1 MMYMQHIGGVM
12 KAAITTAPD
21 LDHTLCKALFKA
33 TDYMGLKQSALGK
46 IIGLDRSSV
55 TRLKQRGT
63 LNPESKAGELATYV
77 IRIFRSLFALMG
89 DNEEAIRHWMKT
101 NNKHLNG
108 KPSELIQQAQGLVQV
123 MGYLDSMR
131 GKV

>member
-1 MMYMQHIGGVM
+1 M
-12 KAAITTAPD
+12 KTAATLSPD
-21 LDHTLCKALFKA
+21 PERTLCKALFKA
-33 TDYMGLKQSALGK
+33 MEHLGLNLSDLGEA
-46 IIGLDRSSV
+46 IGLDRSSI
-55 TRLKQRGT
+55 TRIKQKGT

-89 DNEEAIRHWMKT
+89 DNEKAIQHWMT
-101 NNKHLNG
+101 TYNRHLNG

>member
-1 MMYMQHIGGVM
+1 M
-12 KAAITTAPD
+12 KTATTTAPD
-21 LDHTLCKALFKA
+21 PEHTLCKALFKA
-33 TDYMGLKQSALGK
+33 MDTLGLKQSALGR

-63 LNPESKAGELATYV
+63 LNPESKEGELAAYV

-89 DNEEAIRHWMKT
+89 DNEKAIQHWMKT
-101 NNKHLNG
+101 PNTHLNG
-108 KPSELIQQAQGLVQV
+108 KPSELIQHAQGLVQV